1 MASALR
7 MKVVNLALTQVGVV
21 GGKASGDDKYIE
33 YYNKICGTKFNVDT
47 TAWCAIFATWCL
59 RNSGVSTTICP
70 SFAGCTSFR
79 DSYMIPKKIW
89 KLRTS
94 GYTPRSGDLIF
105 FNWNKQTN
113 KLQHVGIVEKVV
125 GNTVYTIEGNSKGS
139 YTTYGVR
146 HKSYPKTSGYIVGY
160 GALSYEGYSS
170 TNTTTTVATVDF
182 KSHIKTFQ
190 SWMNKNYSAGLDVDG
205 SFGPASKKAAI
216 RILQRNINTTRSNKI
231 DVDGSYGPKTKAA
244 VADFKTYSKG
254 SSGHMIYLA
263 QGMLYANK
271 IDPKGFDGLFGP
283 GLQSAVKLYQ
293 TKKNLNATGTIDK
306 IFWNKIFTLI

>member
-33 YYNKICGTKFNVDT
+33 YYNRICGTKLDVDT
-47 TAWCAIFATWCL
+47 TAWCAIFVTWCL
-59 RNSGVSTTICP
+59 RNAGISTSICP

-94 GYTPRSGDLIF
+94 GYIPRSGDLIF

-125 GNTVYTIEGNSKGS
+125 DNTIYTIEGNSKGS

-146 HKSYPKTSGYIVGY
+146 HKSYLKTSRCIVGY
-160 GALSYEGYSS
+160 GALPYEGSSS
-170 TNTTTTVATVDF
+170 TSTTVGTVDF
-182 KSHIKTFQ
+182 ESRIKMFQ
-190 SWMNKNYSAGLDVDG
+190 SWMNKIYSAGLAIDG
-205 SFGPASKKAAI
+205 SFGPASKRAAI

-231 DVDGSYGPKTKAA
+231 DVDGSFGPKTKAA
-244 VADFKTYSKG
+244 VDDFRTYSRG

-271 IDPKGFDGLFGP
+271 INPKGFDGLFGP

-293 TKKNLNATGTIDK
+293 IKKGLSATGIIDQN
-306 IFWNKIFTLI
+306 FWNTMFT

>member
-33 YYNKICGTKFNVDT
+33 YYNKICGTKFDVDT

-89 KLRTS
+89 KPRTS

-105 FNWNKQTN
+105 FNWSKQTG

-160 GALSYEGYSS
+160 GALPYEGSS
-170 TNTTTTVATVDF
+170 STTTTTKTTDF
-182 KSHIKTFQ
+182 ESYIKSFQ
-190 SWMNKNYSAGLDVDG
+190 TWMNKNYSTGLSIDG
-205 SFGPASKKAAI
+205 SYGPATKKAAI
-216 RILQRNINTTRSNKI
+216 KVLQKNINATLSSNKL

-244 VADFKTYSKG
+244 VAKFKTYSKG
-254 SSGHMIYLA
+254 SRGHVIYLA
-263 QGMLYANK
+263 QGLLYANQ
-271 IDPKGFDGLFGP
+271 IDPNGFDGQFGS
-283 GLQSAVKLYQ
+283 GMVTAVKLYQ
-293 TKKNLNATGTIDK
+293 TKKNLGATGTIGQY
-306 IFWNKIFTLI
+306 FWNKMFT

>member
-7 MKVVNLALTQVGVV
+7 MKVVNLALTQVGVI
-21 GGKASGDDKYIE
+21 GGKASGDDKYIK
-33 YYNKICGTKFNVDT
+33 YYNKICGTGFNVNT

-59 RNSGVSTTICP
+59 RNAGVSTDICP
-70 SFAGCTSFR
+70 NFAGCTSFR

-94 GYTPRSGDLIF
+94 GYIPRSGDLIF

-125 GNTVYTIEGNSKGS
+125 NNIVYTIEGNSKGS
-139 YTTYGVR
+139 YTSYGVR
-146 HKSYPKTSGYIVGY
+146 HKSYPKTSRYIVGY
-160 GALSYEGYSS
+160 GALPYEGSNS
-170 TNTTTTVATVDF
+170 TNTTTTVDF

-190 SWMNKNYSAGLDVDG
+190 SWMNKNYSAGLTVDG
-205 SFGPASKKAAI
+205 SFGPASKRAAI
-216 RILQRNINTTRSNKI
+216 KILQGNINITLSNKI

-244 VADFKTYSKG
+244 VANFKTYTKG
-254 SSGHMIYLA
+254 SNGHMIYLA

-293 TKKNLNATGTIDK
+293 IKKNLNATGTIDK
-306 IFWNKIFTLI
+306 IFWNKIFT